1 MLGLRPDFP
10 AAGLRGCCP
19 GKALMRLI
27 AAICTLP
34 ALAAAGW
41 SGQLLWQELAAGGA
55 GGGRAMAFAAADPAA
70 RPAEPAPPRRESRRW
85 PPLFG
90 EPQPPRPAPAE
101 GEPQPPRPPLA
112 SLGYSLRGLVQSGG
126 ATWAV
131 LAHPAGARMVRAGD
145 RLEGGAK
152 VVRISAEGVWLAR
165 GGGAPELLGF
175 AE

>member
-1 MLGLRPDFP
+1 
-10 AAGLRGCCP
+10 
-19 GKALMRLI
+19 MRLI
-27 AAICTLP
+27 AAICTVP

-41 SGQLLWQELAAGGA
+41 SGHLLWQELAPGGA
-55 GGGRAMAFAAADPAA
+55 DGGRAMAFAAADPGAQ
-70 RPAEPAPPRRESRRW
+70 PPEPAPAPRRESRRW

-90 EPQPPRPAPAE
+90 EPQPPRPAAAAAPAA
-101 GEPQPPRPPLA
+101 EPQPPRPPLT
-112 SLGYSLRGLVQSGG
+112 SLGYSLRGVVQSGG

-131 LAHPAGARMVRAGD
+131 LAHPAGAQMVRAGD
-145 RLEGGAK
+145 QLEGGAE